1 MRTVDL
7 IQKKRD
13 GGVLS
18 REEIA
23 HLIQGYTKGSIPDYQ
38 MSAWAMAV
46 FFQGMSPRETADL
59 TLEMAQSGDML
70 DLASIRGIKT
80 DKHSTGGVGDTVTL
94 VLAPLAAAAG
104 VPVAKMSGRGLGHTG
119 GTIDKLES
127 IPGFSVEL
135 TREQFIAQVNRCG
148 VAVIGQSGNMTP
160 ADKKLYSLRDV
171 TATVNSIPLIASSIM
186 SKKLASG
193 ADAIVLDV
201 KTGSGAFMKSLE
213 DSVRL
218 AQAMVSIGTEVGRET
233 VAVITDMEEPL
244 GTAVGNA
251 LEVRLAVETLQG
263 RGPRD
268 LEELCLELGSQ
279 MLVLGGA
286 ADDAACA
293 REKLKQAIVSGEA
306 LRKFKEFVQAQGG
319 DPRVGD
325 DPELLA
331 VSSRQI
337 PVAAEA
343 DGYVSHITA
352 EEIGVAA
359 MELGAGRETKES
371 AIDLSVGLRLCRKV
385 GDAVEKGDVLAVLYA
400 KEKEDGAV
408 LERIMQRVQAA
419 YRIQQEP
426 EEPRKLIHA
435 VVTRDGVVYRS

>member
-13 GGVLS
+13 GGELS
-18 REEIA
+18 RQEIA
-23 HLIQGYTKGSIPDYQ
+23 YLIQGYTNGTIPDYQ

-46 FFQGMSPRETADL
+46 FYQGMTARETADL
-59 TLEMAQSGDML
+59 TLEMAASGDVM
-70 DLASIRGIKT
+70 DLGSIHGIKT

-94 VLAPLAAAAG
+94 VLAPLAASAG

-135 TREQFIAQVNRCG
+135 TRERFIDQVNKHG
-148 VAVIGQSGNMTP
+148 VAVISQSGNITP
-160 ADKKLYSLRDV
+160 ADKKLYGLRDV

-186 SKKLASG
+186 SKKIASG

-218 AQAMVSIGTEVGRET
+218 AEAMVSIGTEVGRET

-263 RGPRD
+263 KGPAD
-268 LEELCLELGSQ
+268 LKELCLELGSQ
-279 MLVLGGA
+279 MLVLGGKAGNTEEAKANLEEAIRSGA
-286 ADDAACA
+286 ALA
-293 REKLKQAIVSGEA
+293 
-306 LRKFKEFVQAQGG
+306 KFKEFVEAQGG

-325 DPELLA
+325 DPELLQ
-331 VSSRQI
+331 VSPRQI
-337 PVAAEA
+337 PVLAQEG
-343 DGYVSHITA
+343 GYVGHITA

-371 AIDLSVGLRLCRKV
+371 VIDLSVGLKLRRKV
-385 GDAVEKGDVLAVLYA
+385 GDPVQAGEALAVLYA
-400 KEKEDGAV
+400 KESQGEDELG
-408 LERIMQRVQAA
+408 RIVRRVQEA
-419 YRIQQEP
+419 YRIVP
-426 EEPRKLIHA
+426 EQTSPRKLIHA
-435 VVTRDGVVYRS
+435 IVTKNGVMYRS